1 MNHSRLT
8 IIVLSF
14 LLTAASICT
23 AATPQSGK
31 VYRQTVQPFLKTH
44 CLKSHD
50 ARKAQAGLRLD
61 RLGVALLF
69 DPTQIERTL
78 AVAERIAARAIVDK
92 QPLQGL
98 QRYEF
103 EENPRVSKFRSQAKS
118 RFAETLVEVGPSGF
132 EFINGGVRFVHG
144 YGNRPKGNSWGRLG
158 GTTFDNVITQNGYYR
173 IRILAGASRG
183 SRGEPINVQALYT
196 ERMPTN

>member
-1 MNHSRLT
+1 MDDHDGP
-8 IIVLSF
+8 V
-14 LLTAASICT
+14 
-23 AATPQSGK
+23 
-31 VYRQTVQPFLKTH
+31 VQPGDLLHMDPKV
-44 CLKSHD
+44 LAPLVEEIPGD
-50 ARKAQAGLRLD
+50 GKAEGFD
-61 RLGVALLF
+61 RLGVALF
-69 DPTQIERTL
+69 FEQTQIERTQIERTQIERTL
-78 AVAERIAARAIVDK
+78 AVAERIAARAIVNE